1 MIRRTLLAAL
11 LIALLP
17 FSALSLPE
25 HPVVLKGLGYRT
37 WMAPADAKA
46 WQMERLL
53 YELRQKDEGLRA
65 RALEQLGFER
75 TRVDRT
81 LMWRAWSEPI
91 KVEQSWLGFERRT
104 LAVLTAPYQGGLQ
117 NVLVIFTRDGNDQQ
131 YWKPWQ
137 IFEFDTDPAQG
148 LQVSYP
154 DILSEGIHQLAVRHQ
169 VKDDIY
175 GNREVVTIF
184 KDDERGGERQ
194 MLPVW
199 QETVEA
205 FRSGKFEGDPQWMSA
220 TLAYG
225 DQHITRKVTS
235 KHYDYTLRAE
245 DVRYLEAPYDKPK
258 RVDHYTERF
267 SYNPAD
273 FSFYDSLTELE
284 KLVRAKSPELRVQAA
299 RRLGSLLST
308 THPQLEKAMLK
319 DKDARVRIEAALA
332 LATIADPAALASVRK
347 GLANTEEDDTVKE
360 ALERAEAVLEPL
372 AAALPTPEPAAAPKA
387 KAKAKKSPRRLP
399 PIQAEDS
406 PKLNPRE

>member
-11 LIALLP
+11 LTALLP
-17 FSALSLPE
+17 LSAFCLPE

-37 WMAPADAKA
+37 WMAPTDAKA
-46 WQMERLL
+46 WQMESLV
-53 YELRQKDEGLRA
+53 YELRQKNETLRTQ
-65 RALEQLGFER
+65 ALGELGFER

-81 LMWRAWSEPI
+81 LMWRAWAEPI

-104 LAVLTAPYQGGLQ
+104 LAVMTAPYQGGLQ
-117 NVLVIFTRDGNDQQ
+117 QVLIVFTRQGDDQQ

-154 DILSEGIHQLAVRHQ
+154 DILSDGIHELAVRHQ
-169 VKDDIY
+169 VKGDIY
-175 GNREVVTIF
+175 GSREVVTVF
-184 KDDERGGERQ
+184 KNDERGGERQ
-194 MLPVW
+194 LLPVW

-225 DQHITRKVTS
+225 NQHIIRKATF
-235 KHYDYTLRAE
+235 KHYDYTQRAE
-245 DVRYLEAPYDKPK
+245 DGRYLEAPYDKPK

-267 SYNPAD
+267 SYNPVD

-284 KLVRAKSPELRVQAA
+284 KLVRGKNPELRVQAA

-308 THPQLEKAMLK
+308 SHPQLEKAMLK

-332 LATIADPAALASVRK
+332 IASIADPAALPAVRQ
-347 GLANTEEDDTVKE
+347 GLANTDEDDTVKE
-360 ALERAEAVLEPL
+360 ALEKARLVLEPL
-372 AAALPTPEPAAAPKA
+372 AAAMPASAPAA
-387 KAKAKKSPRRLP
+387 KKPRHAAHRLP
-399 PIQAEDS
+399 PIQAEDG
-406 PKLNPRE
+406 PKVNPRK

>member
-1 MIRRTLLAAL
+1 
-11 LIALLP
+11 
-17 FSALSLPE
+17 
-25 HPVVLKGLGYRT
+25 
-37 WMAPADAKA
+37 
-46 WQMERLL
+46 
-53 YELRQKDEGLRA
+53 
-65 RALEQLGFER
+65 
-75 TRVDRT
+75 
-81 LMWRAWSEPI
+81 
-91 KVEQSWLGFERRT
+91 
-104 LAVLTAPYQGGLQ
+104 VLTAPYQGGLQ